1 MNSFTPISVVLPGAG
16 QFPGARVTRIK
27 KLSFNDSGDGE
38 PSGTSTH
45 THKHTLKERERET
58 HATLTLSMH

>member
-1 MNSFTPISVVLPGAG
+1 MDYFTPISVVLPGAG

-45 THKHTLKERERET
+45 TNTHSKRARET
-58 HATLTLSMH
+58 HAMLTRSMH